1 MFSQRMVALYMKIR
15 LAVSSNGMKEHRLF
29 HRRYQS
35 MTDSTKHGVIRP
47 YSKLIF
53 ADFLKLTGIMQ
64 EVALHII
71 RAMVKGRCQGGVKS
85 PASLDNII
93 FCNKRKRCWVLA
105 FVID

>member
-71 RAMVKGRCQGGVKS
+71 RAMVKGRCQ
-85 PASLDNII
+85 A
-93 FCNKRKRCWVLA
+93 VLNRQRPWTISSS
-105 FVID
+105 VISVNGAGCS